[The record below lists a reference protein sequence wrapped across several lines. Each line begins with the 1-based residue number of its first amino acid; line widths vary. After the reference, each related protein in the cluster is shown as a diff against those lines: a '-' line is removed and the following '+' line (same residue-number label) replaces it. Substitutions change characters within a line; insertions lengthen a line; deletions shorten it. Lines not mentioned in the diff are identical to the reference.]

1 MTALPPSSADLTVD
15 RAPGSRAAAQATALA
30 GLRPLFRALLRNPL
44 GAASAFVLAVIVVCC
59 ALAPVIAPYPR
70 DASDFTHE
78 LSRASGAHW
87 LGTDELGRDILTRL
101 LYGGQ
106 VTLLAAALAAAVA
119 VAIGTAL
126 GVACGY
132 LRGRTDRAL
141 TFWGDLLLTIPVL
154 VVLIVVVSV
163 FPASLYPAMLP
174 LGLLLSAAPMRV
186 IRSVTLA
193 VREDLYIEAA
203 RVSGLSHWQIMRRHV
218 LPRIYGPIVVQATL
232 AASVA
237 VMLASGLA
245 FLGFGVQ
252 VPAPSW
258 GTMVAEAASE
268 YQQQP
273 WFLVPTGGIIALT
286 VLSLGLL
293 GDVLRDAATGRW
305 SGQAARPLPARSAR
319 ASQDGARRPTAPAR
333 QSGDAYSTASSVTE
347 AANPV
352 TAPLLSVRDLRI
364 TVPGPA
370 GGIVLVSGM
379 SFDLLPGRT
388 LAIVGESGCGKS
400 VTARALLGVGPA
412 DGRVDGSIRMGDVG
426 LASTGLAS
434 TELAGAREAQWRVV
448 RGRRIA
454 FVGQEPMLGLDPT
467 QTVGSALR
475 EVIRAYSGCG
485 RKQARDRA
493 LALLRRVRL
502 DDPQRVAKLYPHQ
515 ISGGMAQRV
524 TIARAL
530 AGDPQILVAD
540 EPTTALDVTI
550 QADILALLR
559 SLQLTSGIAVLLV
572 THDWG
577 VVAGLADDVLVMY
590 AGQAVERSAAEEVFA
605 APRHPYTQALLRSD
619 PHATA
624 SGQALPVIA
633 GTVPPPGQWPAAGS
647 PAAAATSP
655 PSARRPS
662 RRWRRSSRD
671 TKPGAS
677 TRTSWRPDE
686 RSRHPRPD
694 DAHGPEDKH
703 RGDYRGAERINGR
716 VPAARQRADRR
727 LSPWRPGAPRP

>member
-1 MTALPPSSADLTVD
+1 
-15 RAPGSRAAAQATALA
+15 
-30 GLRPLFRALLRNPL
+30 LFRALLRNPL

-78 LSRASGAHW
+78 LSGPSGAHW

-106 VTLLAAALAAAVA
+106 PTLLAAALATAVA

-126 GVACGY
+126 GVAGGY

-218 LPRIYGPIVVQATL
+218 LPRISGPIVVQATL

-245 FLGFGVQ
+245 FVGFGVQ

-258 GTMVAEAASE
+258 GTMVAEAASQ

-293 GDVLRDAATGRW
+293 GDALRDAATGRW
-305 SGQAARPLPARSAR
+305 TGQAARPLPVRSGSTSYPARSEFT
-319 ASQDGARRPTAPAR
+319 P
-333 QSGDAYSTASSVTE
+333 SSRTQ
-347 AANPV
+347 AADSVP
-352 TAPLLSVRDLRI
+352 APLLSVRDLRI
-364 TVPGPA
+364 TVPGPS
-370 GGIVLVSGM
+370 GGTVLVSGM

-400 VTARALLGVGPA
+400 VTARALLGVVPA
-412 DGRVDGSIRMGDVG
+412 GGRVDGSIQ
-426 LASTGLAS
+426 LAG
-434 TELAGAREAQWRVV
+434 TELSGARESQWRAV

-454 FVGQEPMLGLDPT
+454 FIGQEPMSGLDPT

-475 EVIRAYSGCG
+475 EVIRAYSGRG

-502 DDPQRVAKLYPHQ
+502 DDPQRVARLYPHQ

-530 AGDPQILVAD
+530 AGDPEILVAD

-590 AGQAVERSAAEEVFA
+590 AGQAVERSAADEVFA

-619 PHATA
+619 PHASA
-624 SGQALPVIA
+624 PGRALPVIA
-633 GTVPPPGQWPAAGS
+633 GTVPPPGQWPAGCRFAGRCGYVTAECTTAE
-647 PAAAATSP
+647 PALVAAEP
-655 PSARRPS
+655 GHEARCIHA
-662 RRWRRSSRD
+662 D
-671 TKPGAS
+671 QL
-677 TRTSWRPDE
+677 
-686 RSRHPRPD
+686 
-694 DAHGPEDKH
+694 
-703 RGDYRGAERINGR
+703 
-716 VPAARQRADRR
+716 AAR
-727 LSPWRPGAPRP
+727 

>member
-1 MTALPPSSADLTVD
+1 MTAPARRLPLL
-15 RAPGSRAAAQATALA
+15 RAVA
-30 GLRPLFRALLRNPL
+30 RNPL
-44 GAASAFVLAVIVVCC
+44 GAASLLVLAVIVAGC

-78 LSRASGAHW
+78 LSGPAGAHW

-106 VTLLAAALAAAVA
+106 ATLLAAALAAAVA

-126 GVACGY
+126 GVAGGY

-186 IRSVTLA
+186 IRSVTLSI
-193 VREDLYIEAA
+193 REDLYIEAA

-258 GTMVAEAASE
+258 GTMVAEAASQ

-293 GDVLRDAATGRW
+293 GDALRDAATGRW
-305 SGQAARPLPARSAR
+305 TGQAARVPPARSAR
-319 ASQDGARRPTAPAR
+319 ASQHGARRPPATARRSGYAEAQASAR
-333 QSGDAYSTASSVTE
+333 TE
-347 AANPV
+347 AADSGP
-352 TAPLLSVRDLRI
+352 APLLSVRDLRI

-370 GGIVLVSGM
+370 GGTVLVSGM

-400 VTARALLGVGPA
+400 VTARALLGVAPA
-412 DGRVDGSIRMGDVG
+412 GGRVDGSIR
-426 LASTGLAS
+426 LAGPGLAS
-434 TELAGAREAQWRVV
+434 TELAGAREAQWRAV

-454 FVGQEPMLGLDPT
+454 FVGQEPMSGLDPA

-493 LALLRRVRL
+493 IALLRRVRL
-502 DDPQRVAKLYPHQ
+502 DDPQRVARLYPHQ

-530 AGDPQILVAD
+530 AGDPQVLVAD

-590 AGQAVERSAAEEVFA
+590 AGQAVERSAAGQVFA

-619 PHATA
+619 PHASA
-624 SGQALPVIA
+624 PGRALPVIA
-633 GTVPPPGQWPAAGS
+633 GTVPPPGQWPAGCRFAGRCGYVTAECTAAEPPLT
-647 PAAAATSP
+647 PAEP
-655 PSARRPS
+655 GHEARCVHA
-662 RRWRRSSRD
+662 D
-671 TKPGAS
+671 QL
-677 TRTSWRPDE
+677 
-686 RSRHPRPD
+686 
-694 DAHGPEDKH
+694 
-703 RGDYRGAERINGR
+703 
-716 VPAARQRADRR
+716 AAR
-727 LSPWRPGAPRP
+727 

>member
-1 MTALPPSSADLTVD
+1 MTALPPPRAGLAARATSPAEPGAPAGA
-15 RAPGSRAAAQATALA
+15 RAPGRA
-30 GLRPLFRALLRNPL
+30 RPEPLPRQLLRDPL
-44 GAASAFVLAVIVVCC
+44 GAASLAVLAVIVACC

-78 LSRASGAHW
+78 LSGPSAAHW

-106 VTLLAAALAAAVA
+106 STLLAAALATVIAVA
-119 VAIGTAL
+119 LGTVL
-126 GVACGY
+126 GVAGGY
-132 LRGRTDRAL
+132 LRGRTDRVL

-154 VVLIVVVSV
+154 VILIVVVSV
-163 FPASLYPAMLP
+163 FPNSLYPAMLP

-186 IRSVTLA
+186 IRSVTMA
-193 VREDLYIEAA
+193 IREDLYLAAA
-203 RVSGLSHWQIMRRHV
+203 RVSGLSHRQIMRRHV

-258 GTMVAEAASE
+258 GTMVAEAATQ

-273 WFLVPTGGIIALT
+273 WFLVPTGGVIALT
-286 VLSLGLL
+286 VLCLGLL
-293 GDVLRDAATGRW
+293 GDALRDAVTGQW
-305 SGQAARPLPARSAR
+305 TGHAARGLATARPS
-319 ASQDGARRPTAPAR
+319 GAPASPR
-333 QSGDAYSTASSVTE
+333 GASRRAPSGTGAGDA
-347 AANPV
+347 
-352 TAPLLSVRDLRI
+352 APGALLAVRDLRV
-364 TVPGPA
+364 TVPGPGA
-370 GGIVLVSGM
+370 GTTVVSGV

-400 VTARALLGVGPA
+400 VTARALLGVAPPG
-412 DGRVDGSIRMGDVG
+412 GRVDGSIRLRGAAPGTDS
-426 LASTGLAS
+426 L
-434 TELAGAREAQWRVV
+434 ELAGAREAQWQAV

-454 FVGQEPMLGLDPT
+454 FVGQEPMSGLDPT
-467 QTVGSALR
+467 QTVGAALS

-485 RKQARDRA
+485 RRQARDTA

-502 DDPQRVAKLYPHQ
+502 DDPERVARLYPHQ
-515 ISGGMAQRV
+515 VSGGMAQRV

-530 AGDPQILVAD
+530 AGDPEILVAD

-550 QADILALLR
+550 QADVLALLR
-559 SLQLTSGIAVLLV
+559 SLQLTSEIAVLLV

-590 AGQAVERSAAEEVFA
+590 AGQAVERSAAGELFG
-605 APRHPYTQALLRSD
+605 APRHPYTEALLRSD

-624 SGQALPVIA
+624 PGRMLPVIA
-633 GTVPPPGQWPAAGS
+633 GSVPPPGQWPAGCRFAGRCGYATAEC
-647 PAAAATSP
+647 AAAEP
-655 PSARRPS
+655 PLAEAGPGH
-662 RRWRRSSRD
+662 D
-671 TKPGAS
+671 TRCIHA
-677 TRTSWRPDE
+677 DLL
-686 RSRHPRPD
+686 
-694 DAHGPEDKH
+694 A
-703 RGDYRGAERINGR
+703 
-716 VPAARQRADRR
+716 AAR
-727 LSPWRPGAPRP
+727 

>member
-1 MTALPPSSADLTVD
+1 MT
-15 RAPGSRAAAQATALA
+15 RR
-30 GLRPLFRALLRNPL
+30 LLRHPL
-44 GAASAFVLAVIVVCC
+44 GTVSLAVLALIVVCC

-78 LSRASGAHW
+78 LSGPTGAHW

-106 VTLLAAALAAAVA
+106 STLLAAALAAAIA

-126 GVACGY
+126 GVAGGY
-132 LRGRTDRAL
+132 LRGRTDRVL
-141 TFWGDLLLTIPVL
+141 TFWGDLLLTIPLL

-174 LGLLLSAAPMRV
+174 LGLLLSAPPMRV
-186 IRSVTLA
+186 IRSVTMTI
-193 VREDLYIEAA
+193 REDHYIEAA

-258 GTMVAEAASE
+258 GTMVAEAASQ

-293 GDVLRDAATGRW
+293 GDALRDAATGRW
-305 SGQAARPLPARSAR
+305 TGQAARPLPARQSAR
-319 ASQDGARRPTAPAR
+319 PQPVASSRT
-333 QSGDAYSTASSVTE
+333 DAASSV
-347 AANPV
+347 P
-352 TAPLLSVRDLRI
+352 APLLSVRDLRI

-370 GGIVLVSGM
+370 GGTVLVSGM

-400 VTARALLGVGPA
+400 VTARALLGVAPA
-412 DGRVDGSIRMGDVG
+412 GGRVDGSIR
-426 LASTGLAS
+426 LAGTVLAGTGLAG
-434 TELAGAREAQWRVV
+434 TELAGAREAQWQQV

-454 FVGQEPMLGLDPT
+454 FVGQEPMSGLDPA
-467 QTVGSALR
+467 QTVGSALS

-493 LALLRRVRL
+493 LALLDRVRL
-502 DDPQRVAKLYPHQ
+502 DDPQRVARLYPHQ
-515 ISGGMAQRV
+515 MSGGMAQRV

-530 AGDPQILVAD
+530 AGDPEILVAD

-590 AGQAVERSAAEEVFA
+590 AGQAVERSVTDEVFA

-619 PHATA
+619 PHGAA
-624 SGQALPVIA
+624 PGRALPVIA
-633 GTVPPPGQWPAAGS
+633 GTVPPPGQWPAGCRFAGRCGYATAECTAAE
-647 PAAAATSP
+647 PALTAAEP
-655 PSARRPS
+655 GHEARCIHA
-662 RRWRRSSRD
+662 D
-671 TKPGAS
+671 QL
-677 TRTSWRPDE
+677 
-686 RSRHPRPD
+686 
-694 DAHGPEDKH
+694 
-703 RGDYRGAERINGR
+703 
-716 VPAARQRADRR
+716 AAR
-727 LSPWRPGAPRP
+727 

>member
-1 MTALPPSSADLTVD
+1 MTALPPPEAGL
-15 RAPGSRAAAQATALA
+15 APATAQAIAWTNPQAIA
-30 GLRPLFRALLRNPL
+30 QARPRPLLRTLLRDPL
-44 GAASAFVLAVIVVCC
+44 GATSLAMLTLIVVCC
-59 ALAPVIAPYPR
+59 ALAPVIAPYSR

-78 LSRASGAHW
+78 LSGPTGAHW

-106 VTLLAAALAAAVA
+106 SALLAAALATAIA

-126 GVACGY
+126 GVAGGY
-132 LRGRTDRAL
+132 LRGRTDRVL
-141 TFWGDLLLTIPVL
+141 TFWGDLLLTIPLL

-186 IRSVTLA
+186 IRSVTMA
-193 VREDLYIEAA
+193 IREDLYIEAA
-203 RVSGLSHWQIMRRHV
+203 RVSGLAHWQIMRRHV

-258 GTMVAEAASE
+258 GTMVAEAASQ

-293 GDVLRDAATGRW
+293 GDALRDAVTGQWTGRTARV
-305 SGQAARPLPARSAR
+305 SSARRLPGAVRPLSGHAEIEESSRTSA
-319 ASQDGARRPTAPAR
+319 ADSAP
-333 QSGDAYSTASSVTE
+333 E
-347 AANPV
+347 AILA
-352 TAPLLSVRDLRI
+352 VRGLRI
-364 TVPGPA
+364 TVPAPDGA
-370 GGIVLVSGM
+370 IVLVSGM

-400 VTARALLGVGPA
+400 VTARALLGVAPPG
-412 DGRVDGSIRMGDVG
+412 GRVDGSIRLRSTAARDDGQPAAARP
-426 LASTGLAS
+426 ASV
-434 TELAGAREAQWRVV
+434 ELADAHEAQWQAV

-454 FVGQEPMLGLDPT
+454 FVGQEPMSGLDPT
-467 QTVGSALR
+467 QTVGAALG
-475 EVIRAYSGCG
+475 EVICAYTGCG
-485 RKQARDRA
+485 RKQARERA
-493 LALLRRVRL
+493 LALLRRVKL
-502 DDPQRVAKLYPHQ
+502 DDPERVAKLYPHQ

-530 AGDPQILVAD
+530 AGDPEILVAD

-559 SLQLTSGIAVLLV
+559 SLQLTGGIAVLLV

-590 AGQAVERSAAEEVFA
+590 AGQAVERSAAENVFW
-605 APRHPYTQALLRSD
+605 APRHPYTEALLRSD
-619 PHATA
+619 PHATMP
-624 SGQALPVIA
+624 GKALPVIA
-633 GTVPPPGQWPAAGS
+633 GTVPSPGQWPAGCRFAGRCGYVTADCVAAE
-647 PAAAATSP
+647 PALTWSEP
-655 PSARRPS
+655 GHEARCIHT
-662 RRWRRSSRD
+662 D
-671 TKPGAS
+671 QL
-677 TRTSWRPDE
+677 
-686 RSRHPRPD
+686 
-694 DAHGPEDKH
+694 
-703 RGDYRGAERINGR
+703 
-716 VPAARQRADRR
+716 AAR
-727 LSPWRPGAPRP
+727 

>member
-1 MTALPPSSADLTVD
+1 MT
-15 RAPGSRAAAQATALA
+15 RR
-30 GLRPLFRALLRNPL
+30 LLRHPL
-44 GAASAFVLAVIVVCC
+44 GAVSLAVLALIVVCC

-78 LSRASGAHW
+78 LSGPAGAHW

-106 VTLLAAALAAAVA
+106 STLLAAALAAAIA

-126 GVACGY
+126 GVAGGY
-132 LRGRTDRAL
+132 LRGRTDRVL
-141 TFWGDLLLTIPVL
+141 TFWGDLLLTIPLL

-174 LGLLLSAAPMRV
+174 LGLLLSAPPMRV
-186 IRSVTLA
+186 IRSVTMTI
-193 VREDLYIEAA
+193 REDRYIEAA

-258 GTMVAEAASE
+258 GTMVAEAASQ

-293 GDVLRDAATGRW
+293 GDALRDAVTGEW
-305 SGQAARPLPARSAR
+305 TGQSAR
-319 ASQDGARRPTAPAR
+319 GRLARRLSAAGS
-333 QSGDAYSTASSVTE
+333 QSTASSRT
-347 AANPV
+347 AAADPGPI
-352 TAPLLSVRDLRI
+352 PLLAVRDLRV
-364 TVPGPA
+364 TVPGP
-370 GGIVLVSGM
+370 GGGTVLVSGM
-379 SFDLLPGRT
+379 SFDLFPGRT

-400 VTARALLGVGPA
+400 VTARALLGVAPPGA
-412 DGRVDGSIRMGDVG
+412 RVDGSIRLHSIPPGGRPPVPPG
-426 LASTGLAS
+426 ALPGS
-434 TELAGAREAQWRVV
+434 TELAGAREAQWRAV

-454 FVGQEPMLGLDPT
+454 FVGQEPLSGLDPT
-467 QTVGSALR
+467 QTVGAALS

-485 RKQARDRA
+485 RKQATERA
-493 LALLRRVRL
+493 LALLRRVKL
-502 DDPQRVAKLYPHQ
+502 DDPERVAKLYPHQ
-515 ISGGMAQRV
+515 VSGGMAQRV

-530 AGDPQILVAD
+530 AGDPEILVAD

-550 QADILALLR
+550 QAGILALLR

-590 AGQAVERSAAEEVFA
+590 AGQAVERSAAPDVFG
-605 APRHPYTQALLRSD
+605 APRHPYTEALLRSD
-619 PHATA
+619 PHAA
-624 SGQALPVIA
+624 APGRALPVIA
-633 GTVPPPGQWPAAGS
+633 GTVPSPGQWPAGCRFAGRCGYVTADCTAAE
-647 PAAAATSP
+647 PALAQAGP
-655 PSARRPS
+655 GHEARCIHA
-662 RRWRRSSRD
+662 D
-671 TKPGAS
+671 LL
-677 TRTSWRPDE
+677 
-686 RSRHPRPD
+686 
-694 DAHGPEDKH
+694 
-703 RGDYRGAERINGR
+703 
-716 VPAARQRADRR
+716 AAR
-727 LSPWRPGAPRP
+727 